1 MAITTA
7 LCDSYILELLSG
19 THAAADVYK
28 IALIK
33 VGATGTYGAA
43 TTNAGTPGTG
53 APTAANL
60 GTDEVTGTGYTS
72 NGATLAGF
80 SVTGTTTARLDFTTP
95 TWSTATISAIGAI
108 IKARE
113 AGGPFSDVFDLCQR
127 VDKRTVNRRVIEEA
141 LNRRH
146 PLFERLRF
154 LSISASNLDEFYMV
168 RVAGLR
174 GQVRAQKGEH
184 ALAQRRQLRIYL
196 RPGRRGDGER
206 AQLAALCVGQ
216 RSRHGFEHQIDLAA
230 DQIDQRRRAAFVR
243 HMGELDA
250 RRVREQ
256 FGGHVLRTADAART
270 IVENR
275 GPAPGERD
283 EFTH

>member
-95 TWSTATISAIGAI
+95 TWSTATISAVGAI
-108 IKARE
+108 IYNSSQSNKAV
-113 AGGPFSDVFDLCQR
+113 ACFDFGGTVTSTEGTF
-127 VDKRTVNRRVIEEA
+127 TVNMPTVGDTTSLI
-141 LNRRH
+141 
-146 PLFERLRF
+146 
-154 LSISASNLDEFYMV
+154 
-168 RVAGLR
+168 
-174 GQVRAQKGEH
+174 
-184 ALAQRRQLRIYL
+184 RI
-196 RPGRRGDGER
+196 
-206 AQLAALCVGQ
+206 V
-216 RSRHGFEHQIDLAA
+216 
-230 DQIDQRRRAAFVR
+230 
-243 HMGELDA
+243 
-250 RRVREQ
+250 
-256 FGGHVLRTADAART
+256 
-270 IVENR
+270 
-275 GPAPGERD
+275 
-283 EFTH
+283 